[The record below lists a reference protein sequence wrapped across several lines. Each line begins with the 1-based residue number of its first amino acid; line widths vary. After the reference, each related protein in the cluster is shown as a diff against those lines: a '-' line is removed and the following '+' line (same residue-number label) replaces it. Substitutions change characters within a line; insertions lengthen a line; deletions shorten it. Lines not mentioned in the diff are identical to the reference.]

1 MWRCQP
7 GKDKAAAM
15 GLLLVI
21 PALPDYQDKTVVDNR
36 IKKCVFWRRK
46 HNARLMSDNFSE

>member
-1 MWRCQP
+1 MEVPAR
-7 GKDKAAAM
+7 KDKAVAGAM

-46 HNARLMSDNFSE
+46 HNARLMSI